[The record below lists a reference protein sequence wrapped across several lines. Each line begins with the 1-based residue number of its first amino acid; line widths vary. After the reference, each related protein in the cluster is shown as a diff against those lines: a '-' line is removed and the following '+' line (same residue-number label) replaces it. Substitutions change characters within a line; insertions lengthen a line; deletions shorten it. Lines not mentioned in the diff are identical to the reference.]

1 MLQSSLE
8 RRMEQAKFWSNIM
21 LTLPE
26 KMREEIRKPF
36 GKVYGGSAAMEVC
49 RKAKRPLISVGDQ
62 CASDLIDAGIAPDI
76 LIFDFKI
83 KRVEISQ
90 EMKKKLAPHAK
101 NAFVVLSGAGMIS
114 DELEIALTRVL
125 DDGKGAVLV
134 VGEDDLTSLLVMAHA
149 LEGTLVYGQP
159 NEGAVV
165 VPLGGKKIMETARA
179 FLERMEKK

>member
-1 MLQSSLE
+1 
-8 RRMEQAKFWSNIM
+8 M

-26 KMREEIRKPF
+26 KMREEVRKPF
-36 GKVYGGSAAMEVC
+36 GNIFHGSALIEAC
-49 RKAKRPLISVGDQ
+49 RNGARPLVSVGDQ
-62 CASDLIDAGIAPDI
+62 CASDLIDAGLAPDI
-76 LIFDFKI
+76 LVFDFKI

-90 EMKKKLAPHAK
+90 EMKKKLAPYAK

-134 VGEDDLTSLLVMAHA
+134 AGEDDLTSLLVMAHA
-149 LEGTLVYGQP
+149 KQGTLVYGQP

-165 VPLGGKKIMETARA
+165 VPLGGKKIMGNARA
-179 FLERMEKK
+179 FLEGMEKK